1 MRRTSCSRRP
11 GGQPTQEVRGT
22 HKGDKVT
29 TIRAT
34 CPTCGDV
41 ELTTKDVTVRVCAAD
56 NSGSYSFQCP
66 SCRMMV
72 AKDAEPR
79 IVDLLVSSG
88 VTMLVWQLPAELFEA
103 RGGEP
108 LTWDDLLDFHD
119 ILKGDG
125 WFEQVVAQVD
135 R

>member
-1 MRRTSCSRRP
+1 MPQRRSRP
-11 GGQPTQEVRGT
+11 GIPAPMHGARDA
-22 HKGDKVT
+22 KGDTVT
-29 TIRAT
+29 TIRAS

-41 ELTTKDVTVRVCAAD
+41 ELTIRDVTVRVCAAD
-56 NSGSYSFQCP
+56 NRGSYTFRCP
-66 SCRMMV
+66 ECRANV

-88 VTMLVWQLPAELFEA
+88 VRMEVWQLPAELFEP

-119 ILKGDG
+119 LLKTDE
-125 WFEQVVAQVD
+125 WFADVIAQVD